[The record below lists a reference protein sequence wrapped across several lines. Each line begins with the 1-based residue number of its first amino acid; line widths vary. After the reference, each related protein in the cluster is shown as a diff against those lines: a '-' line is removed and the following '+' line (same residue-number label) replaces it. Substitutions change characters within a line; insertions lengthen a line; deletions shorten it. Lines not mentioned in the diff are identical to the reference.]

1 MTGFFAFLL
10 VMFVANS
17 SFAAPV
23 VDFIEFTPIAAV
35 SDSYDFGTSEIKIN
49 NKTFYTLSFKK
60 GKNVFALVPEN
71 MLGGIYP
78 VLEYTGLAINNNL
91 IVIGG
96 VEKKTNGS
104 SWVFLFQVQKD
115 RIALLDILRTATI
128 NNYVFNFDYKLP
140 DIHAPKAIENSDKDK
155 QVEFGLD
162 FYNLGVTIYVEVDK
176 NAFNIDYS
184 SSNYNKIFN
193 QLDIID
199 EKDDYQFMQ
208 YLVYGTLSRRLSS
221 FQAEKMYSNYIR
233 ESNYKL
239 KQVIMNM
246 RRIKELSKE
255 YNVINS
261 VMEYL
266 MHDMEQEVLFEMLDS
281 MKNTSEFKQRI
292 LLLDEQLK
300 LLKIDEVILNDFS
313 TYIGGYLS
321 DREFEDLLTR
331 AVTPLYM
338 DVKVMLSNILILN
351 NILHKY
357 GYKMIYLRASI

>member
-10 VMFVANS
+10 VMFIANT
-17 SFAAPV
+17 SFANPV

-35 SDSYDFGTSEIKIN
+35 SSGYDFGTSEIKID

-60 GKNVFALVPEN
+60 GKNVFALVPED
-71 MLGGIYP
+71 MIDGVYP
-78 VLEYTGLAINNNL
+78 ILEYTGLAINNSL
-91 IVIGG
+91 IIVGG
-96 VEKKTNGS
+96 VENKKNGS

-115 RIALLDILRTATI
+115 RIALLDILRTASI
-128 NNYVFNFDYKLP
+128 NNYVFNFDYDLP
-140 DIHAPKAIENSDKDK
+140 NIHAPKAIENTDKDK
-155 QVEFGLD
+155 QVEFGLN
-162 FYNLGVTIYVEVDK
+162 FYDLGVTIYIEVE
-176 NAFNIDYS
+176 NNLFNIDYS
-184 SSNYNKIFN
+184 SSQYNKIFN

-208 YLVYGTLSRRLSS
+208 YLVYGTLARRLNSY
-221 FQAEKMYSNYIR
+221 QAEKMYSNYLR

-246 RRIKELSKE
+246 RRIKELSIK
-255 YNVINS
+255 YNVVNN

-266 MHDMEQEVLFEMLDS
+266 MHDLEQEILFETLSNIKDT
-281 MKNTSEFKQRI
+281 NEFKQRV

-313 TYIGGYLS
+313 TYIGGYLD